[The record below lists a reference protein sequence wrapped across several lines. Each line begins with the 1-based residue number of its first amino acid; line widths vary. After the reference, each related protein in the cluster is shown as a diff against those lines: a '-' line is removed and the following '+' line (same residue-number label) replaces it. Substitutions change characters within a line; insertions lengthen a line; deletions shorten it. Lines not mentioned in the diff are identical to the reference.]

1 MKRILFILIL
11 IFCASCNGV
20 RLPQSSP
27 QLVVEAW
34 VEDGG
39 RPMVIVT
46 TAVPVSDE
54 YSELSQ
60 LQDHIVRWAKVTI
73 SDGEQETILSG
84 RVDRNQYPPYAY
96 TKDTYQIQAGKEYS
110 ITVTYAN
117 RTATSSIRVP
127 HQRPLDFIKV
137 ESVPGKQDAY
147 RLVAGITDLTERTDR
162 YKFFVRRAKR
172 DSAYMSSF
180 LGYVSEDSFNDSHVE
195 VPVYNAMSLLSDGF
209 EQYFSA
215 DDYVY
220 VKFCVLDDVTWQYWS
235 DYEELTMLS
244 RNPFF
249 PVTSKIRSNISG
261 GLGYFSGYGAT
272 YYEVS
277 IADSLAAGS
286 VIMK

>member
-73 SDGEQETILSG
+73 SDGDQETVLSG

-127 HQRPLDFIKV
+127 HQKPLDFIKV
-137 ESVPGKQDAY
+137 ESVSGKQDAY
-147 RLVAGITDLTERTDR
+147 RLIAGITDQTERTDR

-261 GLGYFSGYGAT
+261 GLGYFS
-272 YYEVS
+272 
-277 IADSLAAGS
+277 
-286 VIMK
+286 